1 MKMRKIF
8 AGMAASAIAL
18 SAFAMSASALD
29 APANAGIAFQ
39 MNDTWNYRDL
49 AGTDGSRAVFPQQEV
64 AIQGGAYGIST
75 DVAIS
80 DVSIQYDGTY
90 TVSIATSGTITE
102 AHPDK
107 TGTDNGFIVNEDLGL
122 TRQGSKWSMLHN
134 WDSDP
139 NASGDDSK
147 EITQEEYIASL
158 IPGKDASKINM
169 LCIATDIPCEYNDDD
184 QPVVNGEVVKVTD
197 IKVDICG
204 TSYEAAGDVYYKS
217 DTDYLAIAL
226 INTYG
231 DSTIDAAA
239 MPTEDGT
246 ITATFTIEGLGKDPN
261 AGGDSSTADS
271 ATSSTTSSG
280 SSNSGTNNNNNT
292 NKNNNGGTT
301 ASKAPTTSATD
312 SKPSDATANAEAGA
326 PAGIALA
333 LAAVAGAAIVVSRK
347 K

>member
-29 APANAGIAFQ
+29 TAGNAGITFEMAD
-39 MNDTWNYRDL
+39 NWNYRSL
-49 AGTDGSRAVFPQQEV
+49 PGTGNARGEFPMQEV
-64 AIQGGAYGIST
+64 AIQGGAYGVST

-80 DVSIQYDGTY
+80 DTQIQYDGTY
-90 TVSIATSGTITE
+90 TVSIGTSGTITE
-102 AHPDK
+102 AYPDQ
-107 TGTDNGFIVNEDLGL
+107 TGFTVNEELGL
-122 TRQGSKWSMLHN
+122 TRQGAKWSMLHN

-158 IPGKDASKINM
+158 VPGKDAKQFNM
-169 LCIATDIPCEYNDDD
+169 LLVATDIPCEYNDDD

>member
-29 APANAGIAFQ
+29 TAGNAGIAFQ
-39 MNDTWNYRDL
+39 MEGTWNYRDL
-49 AGTDGSRAVFPQQEV
+49 AGTDGTRAVFPQQEV

-75 DVAIS
+75 DVAVS

-90 TVSIATSGTITE
+90 TVSIGTSGTIAE
-102 AHPDK
+102 AYPDN
-107 TGTDNGFIVNEDLGL
+107 DGFTVNADLGL

-139 NASGDDSK
+139 NASSTDDSK

-158 IPGKDASKINM
+158 VPGKDAPKINM

-184 QPVVNGEVVKVTD
+184 QPVINGEVVKVTD

-261 AGGDSSTADS
+261 AGGDSSAADS